1 MSVSDLNNSPIE
13 FDIDGKVYKVKK
25 LSVLDIFS
33 QVETKIK
40 EDYLKSVTDM
50 SKILPDKD
58 RPDFLRSAI
67 KEIPSGRKLE
77 DMVNEK
83 INTVAGGIDIL
94 NTILNK
100 CQQVSIDEVMSMVA
114 KESNSTTVSSIMSYA
129 LGQGKEEAKEVGD
142 TKQKK

>member
-13 FDIDGKVYKVKK
+13 FDIDGKTYKVKK

-114 KESNSTTVSSIMSYA
+114 KESNSTIVSSIMSYA
-129 LGQGKEEAKEVGD
+129 LGQGKEETKEVGD
-142 TKQKK
+142 PNQKK

>member
-1 MSVSDLNNSPIE
+1 MSVSDLSNSPIE

-25 LSVLDIFS
+25 LSVLDIF
-33 QVETKIK
+33 QNVEVKIK

-58 RPDFLRSAI
+58 RPDFLRNAI

-77 DMVNEK
+77 DMVNEQ

-94 NTILNK
+94 VTILNK
-100 CQQVSIDEVMSMVA
+100 CQQVSKDEVMSIVG
-114 KESNSTTVSSIMSYA
+114 KENNSTTVSSIMSYA
-129 LGQGKEEAKEVGD
+129 LGQGKEDVKEAGD
-142 TKQKK
+142 PNQKK